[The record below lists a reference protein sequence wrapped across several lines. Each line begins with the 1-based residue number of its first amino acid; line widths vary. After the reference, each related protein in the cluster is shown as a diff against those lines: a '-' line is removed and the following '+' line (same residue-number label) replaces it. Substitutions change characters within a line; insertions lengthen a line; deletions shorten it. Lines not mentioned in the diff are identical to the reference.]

1 MSFSVWAQEV
11 LAGEAEQARNAPMSA
26 LKRSHRNGI
35 QVQNAPRDVDA
46 LVLVD
51 VSPRFLYGHTREDAL
66 PNDEYRE
73 WAASLGRLTRRLH
86 AVALFLEEHA
96 TPLITIEL
104 GALNWLRAPQRRM
117 MLALAGLYGDWCV
130 REASVHL
137 QARGHKVVVVRD
149 LCVWEHDP
157 VADYPAPVYFADALW
172 PGLGKWIADSSDP
185 VHWDG
190 QPLFAFDE
198 QPLSPLDG

>member
-1 MSFSVWAQEV
+1 
-11 LAGEAEQARNAPMSA
+11 MSA
-26 LKRSHRNGI
+26 LGRPHRNEI
-35 QVQNAPRDVDA
+35 QDQSAPRNVDA

-51 VSPRFLYGHTREDAL
+51 ISPRFLYGHTREDAL

-73 WAASLGRLTRRLH
+73 WTVSLGRLTRRLH

-96 TPLITIEL
+96 TPLITIES
-104 GALNWLRAPQRRM
+104 GALNWLRAPHQRM
-117 MLALAGLYGDWCV
+117 TLALAGLYGDWCV
-130 REASVHL
+130 RDMSVHL
-137 QARGHKVVVVRD
+137 RKRGHAVIVAKD

-157 VADYPAPVYFADALW
+157 VADYPVPVCSATDLW

-190 QPLFAFDE
+190 QPLFTFDE